1 MKTGPTDRLVTTHFP
16 SHQKILYCVLNWGL
30 GHASRSIP
38 VIEALLQKGNEIT
51 LASDG
56 MPLALLRRTFPD
68 LPTKELPAY
77 GIRYPRASILQNM
90 LLQAWSI
97 NKAIRKENM
106 AVEHLYDNHGYDY
119 IISDNRPG
127 CYHPACTS
135 IFISHQLEPHH
146 PNAIIRWLFKHVN
159 QWHFRH
165 FQQLWVPDD
174 DQWCLSGNLS
184 KADFEKPE
192 VLWIGLCSQMIG
204 GGRIPE
210 KKIALILSGPEPQ
223 RSFLEAILIK
233 QLSGFKDYEV
243 TLVRGTDQGT
253 HLDLPTHWEVIHLA
267 DAGQVNQLMHT
278 SALVVCRSGYS
289 TLADLA
295 VTGCPALLIP
305 TPGQTEQEYL
315 AERHRLRWPGIS
327 QKDFTLSVLQKVLEE
342 GEK

>member
-1 MKTGPTDRLVTTHFP
+1 M
-16 SHQKILYCVLNWGL
+16 LNWGL

-68 LPTKELPAY
+68 LQTKELPAY
-77 GIRYPRASILQNM
+77 GIRYPRPSIVQNM

-97 NKAIRKENM
+97 HKTILNENKTVA
-106 AVEHLYDNHGYDY
+106 HLYDNHGYDC

-127 CYHPACTS
+127 CYHSDCTS
-135 IFISHQLEPHH
+135 IFIGHQLEPHH
-146 PNAIIRWLFKHVN
+146 PNTFVRWLFKRVN
-159 QWHFRH
+159 HWYIRR
-165 FQQLWVPDD
+165 FQKVWVPDD
-174 DQWCLSGNLS
+174 AKWCLSGNLS

-192 VLWIGLCSQMIG
+192 VDWIGLCSQMKSG
-204 GGRIPE
+204 DRMVE
-210 KKIALILSGPEPQ
+210 KKISLILSGPEPQ
-223 RSFLEAILIK
+223 RSLLEALLIK
-233 QLSGFKDYEV
+233 ELAGLKEYAVS
-243 TLVRGTDQGT
+243 LVRGTDQAAAPN
-253 HLDLPTHWEVIHLA
+253 LPAHWEVIHLA
-267 DAGQVNQLMHT
+267 DAEQINLLMNT

-315 AERHRLRWPGIS
+315 AERHKQRWPFIA
-327 QKDFTLSVLQKVLEE
+327 QEDFTLSYLQKVLEG